1 MENRWKEIWSRHD
14 ADITGTE
21 NLKTL
26 VMELK
31 RANGFDVVGEDGVS
45 FESWMRH
52 IQTTMAMLGTEVN
65 SLYEVGCGSG
75 ANLVM
80 YRSLGIQKIGGADY
94 SEKLSAA
101 AAKAIGCEDIAC
113 CEAVNF
119 PIRPV
124 YDAVISDSVTQ
135 YLPSLDYADE
145 MFSRMVDKAGKVIA
159 ILDIHDAEKRE
170 EWLLHRRAVIEDY
183 DAKYSGLDDTKLF
196 INKDYFRTFAEK
208 HGLRLVFT
216 DTEIEN
222 YWNGQYTYNVFM
234 FK

>member
-31 RANGFDVVGEDGVS
+31 RANGFDVVGEDSVS
-45 FESWMRH
+45 FDSWMKH
-52 IQTTMAMLGTEVN
+52 IQTTIDMFETEVN

-80 YRSLGIQKIGGADY
+80 FQNFGIIKVGGIDY
-94 SEKLSAA
+94 SKNLCIA
-101 AAKAIGCEDIAC
+101 AAKVTKSEDITC
-113 CEAVNF
+113 GEADSL
-119 PIRPV
+119 PITPC
-124 YDAVISDSVTQ
+124 YDAVVSDGVAH
-135 YLPSLDYADE
+135 YFPSIDYAE
-145 MFSRMVDKAGKVIA
+145 RVFERMAEKADKVIA
-159 ILDIHDAEKRE
+159 VLDVHDAEKRE
-170 EWLLHRRAVIEDY
+170 EWLLHRRAVIENY